1 MADENSSENSDA
13 TDATN
18 DNTFYTLE
26 KNNVLIPLHI
36 KNILSRLG
44 YFGLRAFSTINDHNI
59 SEIELGVTE
68 ILAEDAAEMTMKEK
82 NDLFGRM
89 YANKPKKFK
98 LLPGDKTFIKVISEV
113 SKKLVESMPPI
124 NMDRSIQTPKQ
135 AIKPQKAV
143 NRLTKGNNV
152 NVHFENQH
160 S

>member
-82 NDLFGRM
+82 NYF
-89 YANKPKKFK
+89 
-98 LLPGDKTFIKVISEV
+98 
-113 SKKLVESMPPI
+113 LVECM
-124 NMDRSIQTPKQ
+124 QTSPKNLSCYLG
-135 AIKPQKAV
+135 IKQSS
-143 NRLTKGNNV
+143 R
-152 NVHFENQH
+152 
-160 S
+160 